1 MLGYELIVISLVV
14 GVFLASMPYIF
25 KKLKLLLGRIKTQR
39 VRHDWL

>member
-25 KKLKLLLGRIKTQR
+25 KKVEAFIGSNKNTKSSP
-39 VRHDWL
+39 

>member
-25 KKLKLLLGRIKTQR
+25 KKVEAFIALYKNKKSET
-39 VRHDWL
+39 

>member
-25 KKLKLLLGRIKTQR
+25 KKVEAFLGSAKSKKS
-39 VRHDWL
+39 